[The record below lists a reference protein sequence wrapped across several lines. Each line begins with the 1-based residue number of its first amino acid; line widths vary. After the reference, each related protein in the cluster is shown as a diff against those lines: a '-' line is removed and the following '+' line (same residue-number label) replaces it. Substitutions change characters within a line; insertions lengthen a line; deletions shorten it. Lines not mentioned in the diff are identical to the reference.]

1 MDKKTECEIVQ
12 DLLFSYADEVLNT
25 QSKRLVEK
33 HLLECKECQLKF
45 DEIKKDIEN
54 NENNQKKQIDYLK
67 KIRRKNFIKS
77 ILISIGIIFSI
88 IFIFYVRNFII
99 INNIMNKA
107 KKSTQSNNF
116 YRETI
121 QEVKRDMVSVKK
133 EWYKDGKYKTIT
145 ENYSDNGVEK
155 SGVIYAT
162 ANSDEQIIINS
173 DSKKV
178 IIEKGE
184 GIKKLNDEMR
194 IKYGNFLQDYRLK
207 TKIQWSLNYF
217 IRKSTKDVGREY
229 YVLNK
234 VFEKDFNYE
243 IWVDKDTGLTLKEKG
258 YTLVKELFKGTDI
271 VKAEYALSSR
281 YKCEFDIVTDE
292 DVQVPDYAGYEIRYI
307 NRDNEL

>member
-217 IRKSTKDVGREY
+217 IRKSTKDIGREY

>member
-145 ENYSDNGVEK
+145 EIYSDNGVEK